1 MKDFTFETMCAIAVE
16 MFGLLLWPA
25 IVLAA
30 IIAILFIAALLRQR
44 GFRGR
49 PARSALVIGL
59 LAAILAVAIAPF
71 MTAAGYDNVHGLIDW
86 TFLAL
91 IGIGT
96 FVGVAIAA
104 FAVLGTGSR
113 RPAQA

>member
-1 MKDFTFETMCAIAVE
+1 MKDFTFETMWAIAVE

-25 IVLAA
+25 VVLAA

-71 MTAAGYDNVHGLIDW
+71 MTAAGYDNMHGLIDW